1 MAPEQDTGENL
12 NVEAES
18 RGESVVER
26 IVRILE
32 VFDARSPT
40 LTISEVAR
48 RADLPV
54 PTAHRMVM
62 ELLRLAVLQRNDDGR
77 VRIGLRLW
85 ELASRS
91 SQAVELRAA
100 ALPFLEDLQSVVR
113 HHTLLGVVDG
123 HEVLYLETLSSP
135 GATVIL
141 TRTAGR
147 MPLYAGA
154 SGLVLLAHSSPELQ
168 EEILGG
174 DLHARTP
181 QTITDP
187 AALRKTLADIRH
199 KGFMT
204 AERFVHEDV
213 SSAAVPV
220 KGRDGTV
227 IAAIS
232 VIAPSGGDQAARA
245 LPALQAAARG
255 VTRSL
260 IASQG
265 QHPWLPPI
273 RRATPVSS
281 SGLTD

>member
-1 MAPEQDTGENL
+1 MTSGT
-12 NVEAES
+12 

-26 IVRILE
+26 TVRILE
-32 VFDARSPT
+32 VFDARSPS

-54 PTAHRMVM
+54 PTAHRMVK
-62 ELLRLAVLQRNDDGR
+62 ELLRLGVLQRNEDAR

-113 HHTLLGVVDG
+113 HHTLLGVSDG
-123 HEVLYLETLSSP
+123 HEVLFLEALSSP

-174 DLHARTP
+174 ELRPHTP

-187 AALRKTLADIRH
+187 AVLRKTLADIRH

-204 AERFVHEDV
+204 AERFLHEEV

-220 KGRDGTV
+220 RGRDGTV

-232 VIAPSGGDQAARA
+232 VIAPSAGDQAARA

-260 IASQG
+260 NANQA
-265 QHPWLPPI
+265 QPTFVPPM
-273 RRATPVSS
+273 RRVTPVYSS
-281 SGLTD
+281 RSTD